1 MQVKLEKLNIN
12 NEMLSVINI
21 GIAGRKHAVKTVS
34 GLIKEKGYKVGGT
47 GIEEWSFSGLK
58 EIDKKIY
65 MFCPYMEG
73 LLLDEVLHLP
83 VAESLKYIQNLLDA
97 MKLLEDRSMPLFE
110 ISTDS
115 VFFDN
120 SGNVIFFPSEILD
133 KIRMFN
139 PVKYRIDTYNAIN
152 HPDLSLKLNI
162 SFSIAALLYRIITG
176 KFPFYSEDK
185 EEIDSMIRMLKIIP
199 PDVIIKGLSAEISFF
214 ITESLNAKTALSI
227 SKWKEKIDKWLLK
240 ENLEAIQEQK
250 NVPDTE
256 VLKGLIKKNSE
267 TFKTKLFWLKNW
279 KTKAIQA
286 ASAIAVILIILYFVG
301 NFFKPRL
308 IKDFTPEK
316 VVESFYLAANDL
328 NHELMGDCVINNA
341 GETFRNATIH
351 LFIISKMQTA
361 KSFGDSNIIPADEW
375 AENGRPQISAASV
388 LYGVVD
394 FKIID
399 SEQVGGEEWQFTV
412 QYEKWN
418 SQNNEDESG
427 GSLLIGEKIIEKVY
441 LTVDREDWVIYKIEL
456 LESSV
461 IN

>member
-1 MQVKLEKLNIN
+1 M
-12 NEMLSVINI
+12 
-21 GIAGRKHAVKTVS
+21 
-34 GLIKEKGYKVGGT
+34 
-47 GIEEWSFSGLK
+47 
-58 EIDKKIY
+58 
-65 MFCPYMEG
+65 
-73 LLLDEVLHLP
+73 
-83 VAESLKYIQNLLDA
+83 
-97 MKLLEDRSMPLFE
+97 
-110 ISTDS
+110 
-115 VFFDN
+115 
-120 SGNVIFFPSEILD
+120 
-133 KIRMFN
+133 
-139 PVKYRIDTYNAIN
+139 
-152 HPDLSLKLNI
+152 SLKLNI

-227 SKWKEKIDKWLLK
+227 SRWKEKIDKWLLK

-301 NFFKPRL
+301 NFFKLRL
-308 IKDFTPEK
+308 LKAFTPEK

-375 AENGRPQISAASV
+375 AENGRPQISAAGV

-418 SQNNEDESG
+418 SQNNEDESR